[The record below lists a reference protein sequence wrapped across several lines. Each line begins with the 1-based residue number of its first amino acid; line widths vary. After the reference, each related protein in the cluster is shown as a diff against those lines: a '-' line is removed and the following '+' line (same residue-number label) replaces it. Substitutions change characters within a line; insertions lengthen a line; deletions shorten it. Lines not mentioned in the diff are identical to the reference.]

1 MSKSALIPK
10 LIKAANTVPAM
21 VANPPVITAWI
32 SDLKIWP
39 KPSKIFTTSH
49 KTFHKNSLDWKLY
62 NLVIF
67 VLFEYYQ
74 NCLILQ
80 HYGCRLFV
88 AHFLIYSTFWGYKLK
103 KEHFHDNKKQLLIK
117 TFHSQNRKNETF

>member
-1 MSKSALIPK
+1 MAFTETLPMSKSALIPK
-10 LIKAANTVPAM
+10 LIKAAKTVPAM
-21 VANPPVITAWI
+21 VAKPPVITAWI

-67 VLFEYYQ
+67 VLFEFYQ
-74 NCLILQ
+74 ECLIKQ
-80 HYGCRLFV
+80 HC
-88 AHFLIYSTFWGYKLK
+88 
-103 KEHFHDNKKQLLIK
+103 EQ
-117 TFHSQNRKNETF
+117 